1 MTVTANDTTPD
12 FGQVVE
18 LTISGH
24 TETPNAATVNGVAE
38 SLGGPATSSY
48 AEVTMPP
55 GADFSAD
62 ADHQYTPLGEN
73 IQITLSFPTEADDSV
88 TVQITPSTPYTL
100 TTAGNQ
106 PYPNGTSHPAGTVVG
121 DKFLWR
127 VTSGTLGS
135 IGANGVVS
143 AIAVPLVVERFWFP
157 DALEMWS
164 AKSTLTFQFVD
175 YPAVPMLRPQIV
187 PFGESV
193 ITRATVTGALRTID
207 LGAADTFRI
216 TLTHPLIEAA
226 DVQLLMDFWDANRGA
241 SFSLTTG
248 GNTYDC
254 RLDER
259 PRQRAASRAPL
270 RWDVTSQITAV
281 LSG

>member
-1 MTVTANDTTPD
+1 MAVTADDTTPD
-12 FGQVVE
+12 FGQVVQ

-24 TETPNAATVNGVAE
+24 TETPNAVTVAGVSE
-38 SLGGPATSSY
+38 TIGGPPSSTF
-48 AEVTMPP
+48 AEVTIPP
-55 GADFSAD
+55 GTDFAAD
-62 ADHQYTPLGEN
+62 ADHQYTALGED
-73 IQITLSFPTEADDSV
+73 ISITLSFPTEADDSV
-88 TVQITPSTPYTL
+88 TVQITPGTPYTL
-100 TTAGNQ
+100 TTAGNT
-106 PYPNGTSHPAGTVVG
+106 PYPSGTSHPAGTVVG

-135 IGANGVVS
+135 IGTNGVVS

-175 YPAVPMLRPQIV
+175 YPSVPMRRPQIFPV
-187 PFGESV
+187 GETV

-207 LGAADTFRI
+207 LGAADIFQI
-216 TLTHPLIEAA
+216 VLTHPLLEAA

-259 PRQRAASRAPL
+259 PRERASPGAPL
-270 RWDVTSQITAV
+270 RSDVTARITAV
-281 LSG
+281 LSS